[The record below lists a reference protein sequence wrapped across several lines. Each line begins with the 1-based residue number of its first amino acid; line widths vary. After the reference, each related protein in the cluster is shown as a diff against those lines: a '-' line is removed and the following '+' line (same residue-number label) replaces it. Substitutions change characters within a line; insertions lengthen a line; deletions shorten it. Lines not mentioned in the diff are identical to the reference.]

1 MTGPVV
7 GLVGVG
13 RMGGSM
19 ARALAREGRTLVV
32 HNRTPDKAEALV
44 AALGEGAATVA
55 STPAEVARLADV
67 ILTMLADDAAVE
79 DVFTQPDGLLAG
91 ARAGTVFVD
100 LSTVMP
106 STIQGLEAR
115 IRASDAG
122 VLDAP
127 VSGSTTTAESGQLTL
142 MIGGTAADL
151 ERARPAL
158 EPLAKSIVHVGGLG
172 AGAAMKL
179 AVNTVIF
186 GLNQAVAEG
195 LVLAERAGIDR
206 QVAYDV
212 LATSAVG
219 APYLGY
225 KRAAFVDPD
234 GTPTAFALDL
244 AAKDLRLIAALAEAV
259 GAPIPQSAV
268 NLDVIR
274 AASGDGRG
282 GRDFATVAT
291 HLRSMGEGPRD

>member
-1 MTGPVV
+1 
-7 GLVGVG
+7 
-13 RMGGSM
+13 MGGSM

-32 HNRTPDKAEALV
+32 HNRTPEKAQALV
-44 AALGEGAATVA
+44 DDLGEGKASVAAT
-55 STPAEVARLADV
+55 PADVARQADV

-79 DVFTQPDGLLAG
+79 AVFTQPDGLLAG
-91 ARAGTVFVD
+91 ARPGTVFVD

-115 IRASDAG
+115 IRATGAG
-122 VLDAP
+122 ALDAP
-127 VSGSTTTAESGQLTL
+127 VSGSTATAESGQLTL
-142 MIGGTAADL
+142 MVGGTEADL

-158 EPLAKSIVHVGGLG
+158 EPLAKTIVHVGALG

-186 GLNQAVAEG
+186 GLNEAVAEG

-225 KRAAFVDPD
+225 KRAAFLDPD

-259 GAPIPQSAV
+259 GATIPQSV
-268 NLDVIR
+268 INLDVIR
-274 AASGDGRG
+274 AAAAGDRG
-282 GRDFATVAT
+282 GRDFATVAA
-291 HLRSMGEGPRD
+291 HLRSLGEGASS

>member
-1 MTGPVV
+1 
-7 GLVGVG
+7 
-13 RMGGSM
+13 MGGSM

-32 HNRTPDKAEALV
+32 HNRTPEKAQALV
-44 AALGEGAATVA
+44 DDLGEGQASVAAT
-55 STPAEVARLADV
+55 PADVARQADV

-79 DVFTQPDGLLAG
+79 GVFTQPDGLLAG
-91 ARAGTVFVD
+91 ARPGTVFVD

-115 IRASDAG
+115 IRATGAG
-122 VLDAP
+122 ALDAP
-127 VSGSTTTAESGQLTL
+127 VSGSTATAESGQLTL
-142 MIGGTAADL
+142 MIGGTAGDL

-158 EPLAKSIVHVGGLG
+158 EPLAKTIVHVGGLG

-186 GLNQAVAEG
+186 GLNEAVAEG

-225 KRAAFVDPD
+225 KRNAFLDPD

-244 AAKDLRLIAALAEAV
+244 AAKDLRLIAALAAAV
-259 GAPIPQSAV
+259 GAELPQSAI

-274 AASGDGRG
+274 AAAAGDRG
-282 GRDFATVAT
+282 GRDFATVAA
-291 HLRSMGEGPRD
+291 HLRSLGEGSPG